1 MGRTLRWSPD
11 LRLHEGPI
19 VYVRVDGVYTDS
31 RVRKTIVYCN
41 NTSFLLLK
49 YTLSLASSDP
59 LAEKARYISQ
69 STATH
74 RCRFCTLH
82 HLFVHSSGP
91 LPNLPFQAGLNFP
104 IDHCT
109 ARGLI
114 HEQFL
119 RRSIASFE
127 PIRCRHTR
135 ITLQESAGK
144 WIPSHWCA
152 FRVCSRAVVNVQNV
166 PRGVWEWGGGMVG
179 MVGGGWRRWWRLGL
193 RWGAELPRSFEEY
206 GE

>member
-74 RCRFCTLH
+74 RCRFYTCTIS
-82 HLFVHSSGP
+82 LFTQLSP
-91 LPNLPFQAGLNFP
+91 LPNLPFQATLKFP

-119 RRSIASFE
+119 RRSITSFE
-127 PIRCRHTR
+127 PIRSRHTR
-135 ITLQESAGK
+135 ITLQESAAK
-144 WIPSHWCA
+144 WIVTLVRFPCW
-152 FRVCSRAVVNVQNV
+152 
-166 PRGVWEWGGGMVG
+166 
-179 MVGGGWRRWWRLGL
+179 
-193 RWGAELPRSFEEY
+193 
-206 GE
+206 